1 MDFSPDVRVSSV
13 DEVKYG
19 GDSVEREVFQFD
31 AHRRLLDTEDVT
43 KLLTVDRRQDCAVA
57 GQ

>member
-1 MDFSPDVRVSSV
+1 MRVSSV

-31 AHRRLLDTEDVT
+31 AHRRLLDAEDVA